1 MEENENRQD
10 GSVYSDGAAS
20 VDGQLEN
27 LQQQGNGQ
35 QQQAEPVYA
44 RIEQYSNLY
53 GGPANQTVNYGKVKP
68 AKVKKKHPVFKR
80 MVLSIVSGIV
90 FGLFAGLGVYVVY
103 ELSGLD
109 VNQAKIASVKEQMD
123 DLASQMEDMQA
134 SVGKTQSTESASQ
147 SSESSGI
154 EPKSRDIDIEGTNEV
169 TQIPQMEPQTV
180 TAVVTDV
187 TEVVKTAMPCVVS
200 ITNLYSGTDWYG
212 ETTQEEA
219 SGSGIIVGETDD
231 ELLIVTNYHVIEDC
245 DELSVQFIDDHEVL
259 AYVKGT
265 DSSNDLAVITVFLD
279 DIEEST
285 RGQIAIATLGDSDA
299 LQVGEPAIAIGN
311 SLGYGQSVTT
321 GVISA
326 LNREVVIDDNT
337 SYLIQTDAAI
347 NPGNSGGALLNVK
360 GEVIGINSNK
370 IANYVIEGMGYAIPI
385 TTAKPVIEELM
396 QHETKRKVSDNERSF
411 LGISGTDVTSDVSA
425 TYDMPKGV
433 YVAQVLENS
442 AAESAGI
449 LKGDIIVAFE
459 GETITTMSQLQGV
472 LEYYAAGS
480 TVDVTVMRQSTGNYE
495 EKTFSVTLGAKNQ

>member
-1 MEENENRQD
+1 MEENEFRQ
-10 GSVYSDGAAS
+10 
-20 VDGQLEN
+20 EEE
-27 LQQQGNGQ
+27 QQTTQSS
-35 QQQAEPVYA
+35 PVYT
-44 RIEQYSNLY
+44 RLEQYSNPYIMNQGQNMAY
-53 GGPANQTVNYGKVKP
+53 GNVKP
-68 AKVKKKHPVFKR
+68 VKVKKKHPVFKKL
-80 MVLSIVSGIV
+80 VLSVVTGII
-90 FGLFAGLGVYVVY
+90 FGIFAGLGVYVVY
-103 ELSGLD
+103 GLSGAGFGM
-109 VNQAKIASVKEQMD
+109 AKIERMKSEVD
-123 DLASQMEDMQA
+123 DMASQIEDMQA
-134 SVGKTQSTESASQ
+134 AMSSSVQSGNSTASGD
-147 SSESSGI
+147 ENTGI
-154 EPKSRDIDIEGTNEV
+154 EPKPRDIELDGTNED
-169 TQIPQMEPQTV
+169 TQIPLMDTQTV

-200 ITNLYSGTDWYG
+200 ITNLYTDRDWYG
-212 ETTQEEA
+212 ELTQEEA

-245 DELSVQFIDDHEVL
+245 DELSVQFIDDSEVL

-265 DSSNDLAVITVFLD
+265 DSNNDLAVITVFLE
-279 DIEEST
+279 DIEDRTKE
-285 RGQIAIATLGDSDA
+285 QIAIATLGDSDA

-326 LNREVVIDDNT
+326 LNREVVIDNNT

-385 TTAKPVIEELM
+385 TTAKPIIEELM
-396 QHETKRKVSDNERSF
+396 QHETRKKVSDSERSF
-411 LGISGTDVTSDVSA
+411 LGISGTDVTSDVSE

-442 AAESAGI
+442 AAESAGL
-449 LKGDIIVAFE
+449 LKGDIITAFD
-459 GETITTMSQLQGV
+459 GDTISSMSQLQGI

-480 TVDVTVMRQSTGNYE
+480 TVELTIMRHEAGSYQEQKVT
-495 EKTFSVTLGAKNQ
+495 VTLGAKSE

>member
-1 MEENENRQD
+1 
-10 GSVYSDGAAS
+10 
-20 VDGQLEN
+20 
-27 LQQQGNGQ
+27 
-35 QQQAEPVYA
+35 
-44 RIEQYSNLY
+44 
-53 GGPANQTVNYGKVKP
+53 
-68 AKVKKKHPVFKR
+68 

-265 DSSNDLAVITVFLD
+265 DFSNDLAVITVFLD

-449 LKGDIIVAFE
+449 LKGDIIVAFD

-480 TVDVTVMRQSTGNYE
+480 TVDVTVMRQSTGSYQ
-495 EKTFSVTLGAKNQ
+495 EKTLSVTLGAKNQ

>member
-1 MEENENRQD
+1 
-10 GSVYSDGAAS
+10 
-20 VDGQLEN
+20 
-27 LQQQGNGQ
+27 
-35 QQQAEPVYA
+35 
-44 RIEQYSNLY
+44 
-53 GGPANQTVNYGKVKP
+53 
-68 AKVKKKHPVFKR
+68 

-134 SVGKTQSTESASQ
+134 GVGKTQSAESASQ

-231 ELLIVTNYHVIEDC
+231 ELLIVTNYHVIEGC

-370 IANYVIEGMGYAIPI
+370 IANYVIEGMGYAIPM

-480 TVDVTVMRQSTGNYE
+480 TVDVTVMRQSTGSYQ
-495 EKTFSVTLGAKNQ
+495 EKTLSVTLGAKNQ